1 MESWLENF
9 RPASFRGIPF
19 FILSS
24 SLSAGRRVALHEF
37 PNRNTSFPEDM
48 GKVSTV
54 YQIEGH
60 IVGDDYFERK
70 DNLVRAMEQE
80 SFGELVHPYYG
91 TLQVQPG
98 IFTVNENTRDGR
110 TATFSMQFFKA
121 EFNEFPTEDID
132 KTSTVFSRTAA
143 TIDSSIQDF
152 NSKFSTERTPADL
165 VRSARAKVQQ
175 LTRLIRSSV
184 DGVTTLANNT
194 ADLFVEIDNLDNDV
208 DELLSSPAFLA
219 DRINNSFMF
228 MFESIESIPDKAL
241 QLLRYREIDVGDFDI
256 PLTTTLRIQ
265 ENINRNSMNFFI
277 KTLALSYLA
286 RAAVTEVFDSI
297 DSATA
302 RRNEVRDFI
311 EELLNETDNDDLF
324 QSLVQLNAAI
334 VSAIPDEDVVLPNIK
349 TLDTV
354 VTTNSLV
361 LNYQIY
367 GNLDGESDI
376 ISRNLIKNPAFILG
390 QTEIEYIEDV

>member
-1 MESWLENF
+1 MDSWLENF
-9 RPASFRGIPF
+9 RPASFRGISF

-54 YQIEGH
+54 YRIEGH
-60 IVGDDYFERK
+60 VIGDDYFERK
-70 DNLVRAMEQE
+70 ENLVRAMEQE
-80 SFGELVHPYYG
+80 GFGELIHPYYG

-98 IFTVNENTRDGR
+98 DFTVTETTQDGR
-110 TATFSMQFFKA
+110 TTTFSMQFFKA
-121 EFNEFPTEDID
+121 DFNEFPLEDID
-132 KTSTVFSRTAA
+132 KASTVFSRTAA

-152 NSKFSTERTPADL
+152 NSKFSTSRVPVDL

-184 DGVTTLANNT
+184 DGVATIANNT
-194 ADLFVEIDNLDNDV
+194 ADLFVELDNLDSDV

-228 MFESIESIPDKAL
+228 MFESIESLPDKAL
-241 QLLRYREIDVGDFDI
+241 QLLRYREIDAGDFSI

-265 ENINRNSMNFFI
+265 ENTNLNSMNFFI

-286 RAAVTEVFDSI
+286 RAAVEEDFDSI

-302 RRNEVRDFI
+302 RRDEIRDFI
-311 EELLNETDNDDLF
+311 EELLNETDNDDVF
-324 QSLVQLNAAI
+324 QSLIQLNAAI
-334 VSAIPDEDVVLPNIK
+334 VSAIPDEDAVLPNIK
-349 TLDTV
+349 TFNNGYDNKFFGFEL
-354 VTTNSLV
+354 S
-361 LNYQIY
+361 
-367 GNLDGESDI
+367 NLWQ
-376 ISRNLIKNPAFILG
+376 P
-390 QTEIEYIEDV
+390 

>member
-1 MESWLENF
+1 MDSWLENF

-19 FILSS
+19 FILTS

-60 IVGDDYFERK
+60 VVGDDYFERK
-70 DNLVRAMEQE
+70 ENLVRAMEQE
-80 SFGELVHPYYG
+80 GFGELIHPYYG
-91 TLQVQPG
+91 ALQVQPG
-98 IFTVNENTRDGR
+98 SFTIEENTKDGR

-121 EFNEFPTEDID
+121 EFNEFPLEDID
-132 KTSTVFSRTAA
+132 RTSTVFSRTAA

-152 NSKFSTERTPADL
+152 NSKFSTSRVPVDL

-184 DGVTTLANNT
+184 DGVATIANNT
-194 ADLFVEIDNLDNDV
+194 ADLFVELDNLDNDV

-241 QLLRYREIDVGDFDI
+241 QLLRYREIDAGDFNI

-286 RAAVTEVFDSI
+286 RAAVTEDFDSI

-302 RRNEVRDFI
+302 RRDEVRDFI
-311 EELLNETDNDDLF
+311 EELLNETDNDDVF
-324 QSLVQLNAAI
+324 QSLIQLNAAI

-349 TLDTV
+349 TLTTNI
-354 VTTNSLV
+354 TTNSLV

-367 GNLDGESDI
+367 GNLDRESDI
-376 ISRNLIKNPAFILG
+376 ILRNLIKNPAFILG
-390 QTEIEYIEDV
+390 QTELEYIEDV

>member
-24 SLSAGRRVALHEF
+24 SLAAGRRVALHEF

-60 IVGDDYFERK
+60 IIGDDYFERK

-80 SFGELVHPYYG
+80 GFGELIHPYYG

-98 IFTVNENTRDGR
+98 VFTVNENTRDGR
-110 TATFSMQFFKA
+110 TATFSMQFFRA
-121 EFNEFPTEDID
+121 DFNEFPTEDID
-132 KTSTVFSRTAA
+132 KTSTVFSRTTAA
-143 TIDSSIQDF
+143 IDSSIQEF

-194 ADLFVEIDNLDNDV
+194 ADLFVELDNLDNDI

-228 MFESIESIPDKAL
+228 MFESIESIPDKAI

-265 ENINRNSMNFFI
+265 ENTNRNSMNFFI

-286 RAAVTEVFDSI
+286 QAAVEEDFDSI

-302 RRNEVRDFI
+302 RRDEVRDFI

-324 QSLVQLNAAI
+324 QSLIQLNAAI
-334 VSAIPDEDVVLPNIK
+334 VSAIPDEDAVLPNIK
-349 TLDTV
+349 TLTTNI
-354 VTTNSLV
+354 TTNSLV

-367 GNLDGESDI
+367 GNLDRESDI
-376 ISRNLIKNPAFILG
+376 ISRNLIENPAFILG
-390 QTEIEYIEDV
+390 QTELEYIEDV

>member
-19 FILSS
+19 FILTS

-54 YQIEGH
+54 YRIEGH
-60 IVGDDYFERK
+60 VVGDDYFERK
-70 DNLVRAMEQE
+70 ENLVRAMEQE
-80 SFGELVHPYYG
+80 GFGELIHPYYG

-98 IFTVNENTRDGR
+98 SFTVSENTNDGR
-110 TATFSMQFFKA
+110 TATFTMQFFKA
-121 EFNEFPTEDID
+121 EFNEFPIEDID
-132 KTSTVFSRTAA
+132 RTSTVFSRTAA
-143 TIDSSIQDF
+143 TIESSIQDF
-152 NSKFSTERTPADL
+152 NSKFSTSRVPVDL

-184 DGVTTLANNT
+184 DGVATIANNT
-194 ADLFVEIDNLDNDV
+194 ADLFVELDNLDNDV

-334 VSAIPDEDVVLPNIK
+334 VSAIPDEDAVLPNIK
-349 TLDTV
+349 TLTTNI
-354 VTTNSLV
+354 TTNSLV

-367 GNLDGESDI
+367 GNLDRESDI